1 MSSDAESLKRLV
13 EVWVGAGFSWLDLHR
28 NPSFVPTVAPQLLDT
43 ITDREEDRARVLV
56 DAPYW
61 LQFSRPFG
69 VGLEVEEILPWTES
83 RDGVG
88 RRVISP
94 LRYRLWWQDR
104 MTAEGAETGGMT
116 EALEQVAWEDGRWRL
131 VRIWS
136 PEKGQRNRD
145 EIDQARRAFRQFLAR

>member
-1 MSSDAESLKRLV
+1 VATDALSLQRLV
-13 EVWVGAGFSWLDLHR
+13 EAWVFAGHSGLELQR
-28 NPSFVPTVAPQLLDT
+28 NPSFVPTVSPELLGT
-43 ITDREEDRARVLV
+43 ITSREEDRALVLA

-61 LQFSRPFG
+61 LLFSRPFG
-69 VGLEVEEILPWTES
+69 VGLEVQELLPWSES

-104 MTAEGAETGGMT
+104 MTAEGAEAGGTT
-116 EALEQVAWEDGRWRL
+116 EALEQVAWEDGAWRL

-136 PEKGQRNRD
+136 PEKGRRNRD
-145 EIDQARRAFRQFLAR
+145 EIDQARHAFRQFMAR